1 MFTNRS
7 WEPLLVL
14 IIFSYIGEWTQNL
27 MLALQMF
34 YHWTFILKLA
44 LTQLAGLAWNSL
56 CSPGRPGF
64 CCPVASPSQVA
75 FSIRSG
81 SPSLSPEL
89 RLEQRGLTFGGET
102 ACQAV
107 PGEDFWESISG
118 TGSGH
123 VLRVKAIDLSIVES
137 HHSSMTDSAAPS
149 SSIKPVPRGSDKRW
163 QVKMHKQKE
172 GILVSFWLIL
182 YRQGGHKWLDLGGS
196 GKHSMH

>member
-34 YHWTFILKLA
+34 YHWAFILKLA

-75 FSIRSG
+75 FTIRSG

-118 TGSGH
+118 TGFEGKSNRSKYCG
-123 VLRVKAIDLSIVES
+123 VSSFLSDRLSSYFQFNKTSAPWLRQA
-137 HHSSMTDSAAPS
+137 MTSKNA
-149 SSIKPVPRGSDKRW
+149 
-163 QVKMHKQKE
+163 
-172 GILVSFWLIL
+172 
-182 YRQGGHKWLDLGGS
+182 
-196 GKHSMH
+196 